1 MKNNFIELHQDGES
15 IIVNTDNIC
24 TISNAD
30 DYSDYETTI
39 ELINGS
45 EIDVDETINQVIK
58 CLE

>member
-15 IIVNTDNIC
+15 VIINTNNIC
-24 TISNAD
+24 IISCAD
-30 DYSDYETTI
+30 ECAGGNTTI
-39 ELINGS
+39 ELTNNT